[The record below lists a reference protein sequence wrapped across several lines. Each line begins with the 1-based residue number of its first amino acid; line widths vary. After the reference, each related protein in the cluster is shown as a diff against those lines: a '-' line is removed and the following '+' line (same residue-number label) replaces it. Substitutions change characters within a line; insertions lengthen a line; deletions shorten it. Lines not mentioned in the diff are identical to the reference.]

1 MCSSLSP
8 RITKVCRRS
17 TNLTQ
22 DEIEE
27 ETFRRN
33 ISSFFLLFRVR
44 NWELQYI
51 REPDVML
58 KYSIALGWF
67 VYMCLLTIQLLSK
80 E

>member
-1 MCSSLSP
+1 M
-8 RITKVCRRS
+8 CRRS
-17 TNLTQ
+17 KNLTQ

-33 ISSFFLLFRVR
+33 ISSFCLLFRTR

-58 KYSIALGWF
+58 KYSIALAWF
-67 VYMCLLTIQLLSK
+67 VYMCLLSIQLLSK